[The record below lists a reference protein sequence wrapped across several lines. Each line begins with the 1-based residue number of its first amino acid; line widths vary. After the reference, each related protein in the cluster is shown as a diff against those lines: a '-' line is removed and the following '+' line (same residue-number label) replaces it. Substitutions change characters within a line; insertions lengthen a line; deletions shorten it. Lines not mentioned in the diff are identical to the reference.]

1 MVGVRTQ
8 SLVVGAVA
16 ALALALVAGKEA
28 AKAQSA
34 PAAPA
39 GAASAQPAL
48 SPETLAQDKSTFEA
62 VCSSC
67 HDAAVVAGQPR
78 SRKEWEA
85 VIDRMY
91 NQGLVAT
98 DEQVAQVLDYLTAT
112 YGPPKA

>member
-16 ALALALVAGKEA
+16 ALALVLVAGEQA
-28 AKAQSA
+28 ARAQPA

-39 GAASAQPAL
+39 AASGAQPAL
-48 SPETLAQDKSTFEA
+48 SPEALAKDKSTFEA

-67 HDAAVVAGQPR
+67 HDAAVVEGQPR
-78 SRKEWEA
+78 SRKEWA
-85 VIDRMY
+85 DVIDRMY
-91 NQGLVAT
+91 NQGLVAS

-112 YGPPKA
+112 HGPPKG